1 MVHDYSKTTLFLFGT
16 GKEYPGV
23 GPETLGNKG
32 YRLACDA
39 NSGLPVPPG
48 FTISTKV
55 CHAYYSR
62 SEERRREFLKHYVDN
77 LVMPA
82 LDILTKHNDGVM
94 PLVSVRS
101 GSYVS
106 MPGMMETILNVLLGT
121 KLATLQDWR
130 QHIGH
135 VPAMK
140 CYQRLIRQYIETVDD
155 HTGSVLDILHENFI
169 KKGKNNQKVWEEHLR
184 KTRQGYEIVT
194 GRKFPIDPRI
204 QLVDSIDAV
213 FRSWMA
219 PKAVEYRK
227 LKGIPD
233 EIGTAVSIVSMKFGN
248 KNTKSGSGVF
258 FTRNPTTGE
267 PTPYGEYLPGGQGD
281 QVVDGVVTP
290 MPISEFFKYNKQL
303 EKDLISIG
311 HNCEDRFKDMQEIEF
326 TVEDEKLWILQSR
339 DGKREAAAKIR
350 IAYEFLIDNRI
361 SYENAKGRL
370 TAADFM
376 ALNTVRVAD
385 NAVTAEY
392 TGLPA
397 SSGIVSGVAV
407 FDSAEAVL
415 RGASEK
421 VILIRP
427 MTETDDLPGMLMA
440 VGILTE
446 TGGMTCHAAV
456 VARDLNKPAVVGAGK
471 LQINEGD
478 DVFIDGTTGRVW
490 INNPPPVTS
499 AGWCGHAEAFFQRMR
514 CDAGVIERI
523 NYDPKKYKES
533 QFPVSTSE
541 IQIDTSLIKTH
552 DDMHTLLE
560 AMAIR
565 PGFYILNLDDVSL
578 DTAEA
583 DAAIWGSFGVPDGIK
598 TEPTVDM
605 KIKAMESFDYDLKDR
620 VYVKTLVAPEAV
632 LATGYKVIAHA
643 ESLSDLAKTE
653 SDVVCFAHS
662 LTQELGEDLEPW
674 KKFCEQAHKTVY
686 EPSPAL
692 TRSAILVDIFKSNV

>member
-1 MVHDYSKTTLFLFGT
+1 MVHNYDKKTLFFFGT

-23 GPETLGNKG
+23 DVDVLGNKG
-32 YRLACDA
+32 YRLAADA

-55 CHAYYSR
+55 CHAYYAR
-62 SEERRREFLKHYVDN
+62 TEDRRREFLKHYVDN

-82 LDILTKHNDGVM
+82 LDILADRNDGIM

-101 GSYVS
+101 TAPVS
-106 MPGMMETILNVLLGT
+106 MPGMMQTVLNVLLGT

-130 QHIGH
+130 GHIGH
-135 VPAMK
+135 VAAMK
-140 CYQRLIRQYIETVDD
+140 CYQRLIRQYIETVDGCAVSMVD
-155 HTGSVLDILHENFI
+155 TVHQNFI
-169 KKGKNNQKVWEEHLR
+169 KAGKNGQKVWEEHLR
-184 KTRQGYEIVT
+184 KTRQAYEVVT
-194 GRKFPIDPRI
+194 GRKFPIDPHI
-204 QLVDSIDAV
+204 QLVDTIDAV
-213 FRSWMA
+213 LRSWLS
-219 PKAVEYRK
+219 PKAIEYREA
-227 LKGIPD
+227 KGISHD
-233 EIGTAVSIVSMKFGN
+233 LGTAVSIVTMKFGN
-248 KNTKSGSGVF
+248 KTKNSGSGVM

-267 PTPYGEYLPGGQGD
+267 PTVYGEYLPGGQGD

-290 MPISEFFKYNKQL
+290 KPINDFFKLNHGIAAQ
-303 EKDLISIG
+303 LISIG
-311 HNCEDRFKDMQEIEF
+311 HNCEDRFTDMQEIEF
-326 TVEDEKLWILQSR
+326 TVEDGKLWILQSR
-339 DGKREAAAKIR
+339 DGQREAAAKIR

-361 SYENAKGRL
+361 SYAAAKGRL
-370 TAADFM
+370 TANDFM

-385 NAVTAEY
+385 NAVTADY
-392 TGLPA
+392 TGLNA
-397 SSGIVSGVAV
+397 SSGIVSGTAV
-407 FDSAEAVL
+407 FDSATAVKL
-415 RGASEK
+415 GASQK

-446 TGGMTCHAAV
+446 TGGLTCHAAV

-499 AGWCGHAEAFFQRMR
+499 GGWSGHAEAFFQRMR

-523 NYDPKKYKES
+523 NYDPKKHKED

-552 DDMHTLLE
+552 DDMHTLLK
-560 AMAIR
+560 AMADK
-565 PGFYILNLDDVSL
+565 PGFYILNLNDMNL
-578 DTAEA
+578 DSSDG

-598 TEPTVDM
+598 TESLAYK
-605 KIKAMESFDYDLKDR
+605 KIEAMEAFDYGLKDR
-620 VYVKTLVAPEAV
+620 VYVKTNSEAAV
-632 LATGYKVIAHA
+632 VATGYKVI
-643 ESLSDLAKTE
+643 SLVDNLHDLAKTE
-653 SDVVCFAHS
+653 SDVVCFSHS
-662 LTQELGEDLEPW
+662 LVQELGELVEPW